1 MILLASLLITIT
13 VSIAINSDSTKING
27 LTLVLTSVISLAS
40 TIIITYILS
49 RNFIIFLTQS

>member
-13 VSIAINSDSTKING
+13 VSIAINRDSTKING

>member
-49 RNFIIFLTQS
+49 RNFIIFLTKS